1 MLSKNEEMTAALL
14 CVAALLAGLLCVV
27 LTGCDRIIESQH
39 EPHFDAVMPQSKYE
53 MHDLTIPLND
63 MENIT

>member
-1 MLSKNEEMTAALL
+1 MMLSRNDEMKVALL
-14 CVAALLAGLLCVV
+14 CVVALLTGLLCVV
-27 LTGCDRIIESQH
+27 LVGCDRLAEN
-39 EPHFDAVMPQSKYE
+39 EPHYDVVIPQSKYE